1 MLGEKAQD
9 LLTYEARGIARE
21 RLHVPGP
28 DFVDRV
34 YAHSDRNPR
43 VLRSLQTMFDH
54 GRLGGTGY
62 LSILPVDQ
70 GVEHSGGASFAPKQ
84 DYVDPARIVERAI
97 GGGCNAVA
105 SPFGVLE
112 LVARKCAHGIPFVVK
127 ITDNLLMTYPPAYEQ

>member
-21 RLHVPGP
+21 RLYVPGY

-34 YAHSDRNPR
+34 YTHSDRNPR

-70 GVEHSGGASFAPKQ
+70 GVEHSGGASFAPNP
-84 DYVDPARIVERAI
+84 DYFDPAKIVELAI
-97 GGGCNAVA
+97 EGGCNAVA
-105 SPFGVLE
+105 
-112 LVARKCAHGIPFVVK
+112 
-127 ITDNLLMTYPPAYEQ
+127 